1 MSKSVLDRFF
11 SYALTVPAGT
21 PVDAPL
27 EVDVAIDNLIL
38 ADVGIQI
45 PDGPCGLTGIAFE
58 FSNQLILPWDEG
70 TGWIQGNNLVADFQ
84 VGLEVGPGN
93 LQVLMYNT
101 GAYDHTFYV
110 RLHMQYL
117 PHVAQP
123 ATPPVALVFDS
134 DAA

>member
-1 MSKSVLDRFF
+1 MKSVLDRFF

-21 PVDAPL
+21 AIDAPQ
-27 EVDVAIDNLIL
+27 ETDIPIDNLIL

-45 PDGPCGLTGIAFE
+45 PDGPCGLAGIAFE

-93 LQVLMYNT
+93 LQVLQYNL
-101 GAYDHTFYV
+101 GVYDHTFYV

-117 PHVAQP
+117 PHVAAP
-123 ATPPVALVFDS
+123 VAPPVALVLDS
-134 DAA
+134 EVA